1 MARHREKLSEAGR
14 ATVIA
19 KTVSEL
25 IRLRLEDQAYRIL
38 DELHHDNWE
47 GCTVR
52 EAALAILDILDFI
65 NSVSTIPKQDVSG
78 NEITGP

>member
-19 KTVSEL
+19 KTASEL
-25 IRLRLEDQAYRIL
+25 MRLRLEDQTYKIL
-38 DELHHDNWE
+38 DELHHDTWDT
-47 GCTVR
+47 GTVR

-65 NSVSTIPKQDVSG
+65 KSVSTIPKQDVSG
-78 NEITGP
+78 TEITGP